1 MRCTVGNAGTVH
13 VTRAGDEPRA
23 AVRNID
29 EVVSLEQE
37 AARQR
42 SIADRVADGIA
53 AFVGTVTF
61 VLLHL
66 IWFAGWAAVNT
77 GLVTVVPSFDP
88 YPFQLLCMIVSLEGV
103 LLSTFVL
110 IKQNRMSALADERSH
125 LDLQVS
131 LLAEQEVTKV
141 IQMLQRISTHLG
153 LEAEVMDEEAHE
165 LGETTAVGN
174 LAHRLRERLHPDH
187 E

>member
-1 MRCTVGNAGTVH
+1 M
-13 VTRAGDEPRA
+13 
-23 AVRNID
+23 RNID
-29 EVVSLEQE
+29 EVVGLEQE

-42 SIADRVADGIA
+42 SFADRAADGIA
-53 AFVGTVTF
+53 AFVGTVAF
-61 VLLHL
+61 VLLRL
-66 IWFAGWAAVNT
+66 LWFACWAVVNT
-77 GLVTVVPSFDP
+77 GLVTFVPAFDP
-88 YPFQLLCMIVSLEGV
+88 YPFQLLCLIVSLEGV

-110 IKQNRMSALADERSH
+110 IKQNRMGALADQRSH

-141 IQMLQRISTHLG
+141 IQMLQRISTQLG
-153 LEAEVMDEEAHE
+153 LEAVVMDEEARE
-165 LGETTAVGN
+165 LSETTAVRN